1 MKKIWYL
8 LLIVLTMFFT
18 FLGVYLID
26 NPPSKSSSNTVYPY
40 VLSVNPKVISKGES
54 VEVLLKS
61 LLGKIDVNNLTIS
74 FIDPMGNI
82 TSYSTNNSNS
92 NMWKIIKKNNYQEGN
107 NTVLLLSK
115 LKNQILN
122 KQNFMVV
129 FNPFVS
135 S

>member
-1 MKKIWYL
+1 
-8 LLIVLTMFFT
+8 MFFT

-74 FIDPMGNI
+74 FIDHMGNI
-82 TSYSTNNSNS
+82 TTY
-92 NMWKIIKKNNYQEGN
+92 
-107 NTVLLLSK
+107 
-115 LKNQILN
+115 
-122 KQNFMVV
+122 
-129 FNPFVS
+129 
-135 S
+135 